1 MITVFGIIVIFMLC
15 GNLII
20 SYLDYKEEQKNKKKL
35 KENLK
40 KFKTRIGALH
50 SDRQHERTS
59 IPKRNGK

>member
-35 KENLK
+35 KENITKAKMVIWQKMWRL
-40 KFKTRIGALH
+40 IL
-50 SDRQHERTS
+50 
-59 IPKRNGK
+59 I